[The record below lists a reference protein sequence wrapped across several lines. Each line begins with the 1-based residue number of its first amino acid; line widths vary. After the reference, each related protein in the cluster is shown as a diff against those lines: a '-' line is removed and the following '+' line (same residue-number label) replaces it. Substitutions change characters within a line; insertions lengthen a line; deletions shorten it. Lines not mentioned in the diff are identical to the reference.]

1 MSKQNKEPEQENT
14 AAINEVEQAE
24 SKQNKVKP
32 GDELVE
38 YTAPLLPGMGT
49 QDVIAGVNG
58 EIIRIK
64 RGETVKIK
72 RKFVNAL
79 NNAAK
84 QQVEAYKAAAEAQ
97 QTKKLYDM

>member
-1 MSKQNKEPEQENT
+1 MSEKT
-14 AAINEVEQAE
+14 T
-24 SKQNKVKP
+24 SKPVTP
-32 GDELVE
+32 SGDKLVDF
-38 YTAPLLPGMGT
+38 TAPLLPGQER
-49 QDVIAGVNG
+49 QDLIVGVNG

-64 RGETVKIK
+64 RGEPVTIK